1 MYKLIFL
8 GLACIAN
15 ICTYA
20 ADRPNILWIYGEDTS
35 PWMGCYGDLINAEA
49 TPNIDSIA
57 KAGVKFERA
66 FVPAPVCSAT
76 RSAMIV
82 GQSGIRF
89 GAHQHR
95 SSRMGHK
102 IHLPEG
108 ILILPE
114 ILQAHGYTTFNHGKT
129 DYNFVWKA
137 SSYNYQLSDPTDFSD
152 LVTKQPFFGQIQT
165 KGGKNNTQKFPEE
178 RKVDPNLVDVPKD
191 YPDND
196 VYRAVVAQHY
206 DAIRMDDDLIGT
218 ILSGL
223 EVSGLSDNTIVVYF
237 SDHGANN
244 LVRHKQMTTEGGL
257 HVPFLMVG
265 PRPYVPSE
273 QVRVDLVDM
282 LDLSATTLAW
292 ASIEKPEWYEGQDL
306 FGEDFVPRSFVA
318 AHKDRLDHTVDRVRS
333 IRTDHFR
340 YVRNYKLD
348 RIFLQPQ
355 YRDRKEF
362 TQNLHDLYR
371 KGELSA
377 LHREIYFGE
386 RPAEE
391 LYKVSIDPNML
402 VNLAAD
408 QAYVDIL
415 NQHRILLSD
424 WLSAG
429 DCGIRKESIQAL
441 RFNGE
446 GTKWGEGVNVEYEVY
461 RADSDGDGLSD
472 KWESLNG
479 RDPLDGNLYYE
490 FDCGGW
496 QTEGWISPNISSNLA
511 GFLGYLDFYL
521 DDKVATL
528 RREGLKVIQKKEN
541 QTFILRLRTSKDLNV
556 KVLINEQL
564 IGLESIQS
572 SNEYE
577 QVSMNFRPKL
587 GQEIVELLEV
597 VFEGEEGAF
606 VEIDTILLE
615 TI

>member
-1 MYKLIFL
+1 
-8 GLACIAN
+8 
-15 ICTYA
+15 
-20 ADRPNILWIYGEDTS
+20 
-35 PWMGCYGDLINAEA
+35 
-49 TPNIDSIA
+49 
-57 KAGVKFERA
+57 
-66 FVPAPVCSAT
+66 
-76 RSAMIV
+76 
-82 GQSGIRF
+82 
-89 GAHQHR
+89 
-95 SSRMGHK
+95 
-102 IHLPEG
+102 
-108 ILILPE
+108 
-114 ILQAHGYTTFNHGKT
+114 
-129 DYNFVWKA
+129 
-137 SSYNYQLSDPTDFSD
+137 
-152 LVTKQPFFGQIQT
+152 
-165 KGGKNNTQKFPEE
+165 
-178 RKVDPNLVDVPKD
+178 
-191 YPDND
+191 
-196 VYRAVVAQHY
+196 
-206 DAIRMDDDLIGT
+206 
-218 ILSGL
+218 
-223 EVSGLSDNTIVVYF
+223 
-237 SDHGANN
+237 
-244 LVRHKQMTTEGGL
+244 
-257 HVPFLMVG
+257 
-265 PRPYVPSE
+265 
-273 QVRVDLVDM
+273 
-282 LDLSATTLAW
+282 
-292 ASIEKPEWYEGQDL
+292 
-306 FGEDFVPRSFVA
+306 
-318 AHKDRLDHTVDRVRS
+318 
-333 IRTDHFR
+333 
-340 YVRNYKLD
+340 
-348 RIFLQPQ
+348 
-355 YRDRKEF
+355 
-362 TQNLHDLYR
+362 
-371 KGELSA
+371 
-377 LHREIYFGE
+377 
-386 RPAEE
+386 
-391 LYKVSIDPNML
+391 
-402 VNLAAD
+402 

-415 NQHRILLSD
+415 KHHRILLSD

-441 RFNGE
+441 QSNGE

>member
-1 MYKLIFL
+1 
-8 GLACIAN
+8 
-15 ICTYA
+15 
-20 ADRPNILWIYGEDTS
+20 
-35 PWMGCYGDLINAEA
+35 
-49 TPNIDSIA
+49 
-57 KAGVKFERA
+57 
-66 FVPAPVCSAT
+66 
-76 RSAMIV
+76 
-82 GQSGIRF
+82 
-89 GAHQHR
+89 
-95 SSRMGHK
+95 
-102 IHLPEG
+102 
-108 ILILPE
+108 
-114 ILQAHGYTTFNHGKT
+114 
-129 DYNFVWKA
+129 
-137 SSYNYQLSDPTDFSD
+137 
-152 LVTKQPFFGQIQT
+152 
-165 KGGKNNTQKFPEE
+165 
-178 RKVDPNLVDVPKD
+178 
-191 YPDND
+191 
-196 VYRAVVAQHY
+196 
-206 DAIRMDDDLIGT
+206 
-218 ILSGL
+218 
-223 EVSGLSDNTIVVYF
+223 
-237 SDHGANN
+237 
-244 LVRHKQMTTEGGL
+244 
-257 HVPFLMVG
+257 
-265 PRPYVPSE
+265 
-273 QVRVDLVDM
+273 M

-306 FGEDFVPRSFVA
+306 FAEDFVPRSFVA

-355 YRDRKEF
+355 YRDSKEF

-441 RFNGE
+441 QFNGE

-496 QTEGWISPNISSNLA
+496 QTEGWTSPNISSNLA

-521 DDKVATL
+521 DNKVATL